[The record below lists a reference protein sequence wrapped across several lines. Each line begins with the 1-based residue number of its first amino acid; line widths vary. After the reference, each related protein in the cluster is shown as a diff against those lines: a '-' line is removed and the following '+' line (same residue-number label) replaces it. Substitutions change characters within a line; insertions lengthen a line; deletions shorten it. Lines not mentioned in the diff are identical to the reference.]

1 MSEATRL
8 EQAVQSDE
16 REEFDVNA
24 LLTGYVEG
32 YRMTYP
38 SHHFSYVNEAGETLL
53 LGSGDLFGQMLDKII
68 ANALEFSPQ
77 GSMIAVQLSQRGPK
91 HVLNIDNNGPAL
103 PKNMQGKLFDS
114 MVSVRSEQATSEPHL
129 GLGLHIAKVIAQFHN
144 AEIQIENQH
153 SESGQPIGVRV
164 SLIF

>member
-1 MSEATRL
+1 MPFIL
-8 EQAVQSDE
+8 
-16 REEFDVNA
+16 DVK
-24 LLTGYVEG
+24 
-32 YRMTYP
+32 
-38 SHHFSYVNEAGETLL
+38 FSIE
-53 LGSGDLFGQMLDKII
+53 S
-68 ANALEFSPQ
+68 SPQ
-77 GSMIAVQLSQRGPK
+77 GSLISLQLTQHGAK

-164 SLIF
+164 SMIF